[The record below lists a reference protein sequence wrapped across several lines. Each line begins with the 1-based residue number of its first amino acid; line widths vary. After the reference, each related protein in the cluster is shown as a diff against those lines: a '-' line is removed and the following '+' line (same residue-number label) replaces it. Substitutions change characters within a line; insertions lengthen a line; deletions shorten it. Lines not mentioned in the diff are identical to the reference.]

1 MLQSFRFANHQSF
14 RDEQQL
20 NLMPPFASD
29 HPSLDDQR
37 PVSIAGVFGANASG
51 KSNALNALAFL
62 QYLVLQSDREVEPG
76 QGLQRTPFRLVRT
89 IAEQPS
95 RYVVDLLLDG
105 ERHTYGV
112 TLDDE
117 RILEEWLVRYA
128 LSDRYDRKGRETTI
142 FERTGDEYRW
152 GHDYKARS
160 DLPFF
165 ASITPATALFLSTAA
180 RARLGRGPSSSTAS
194 ASGEDL
200 PAQLHWVYTW
210 FRKLTFRRPS
220 SGYSSRYS
228 NRFTRLEDQA
238 TRDRLVR
245 LLSAADFGIADIE
258 IAPDVFDSEDAP
270 SLAGRRL
277 TRAPR
282 LLFRHHG
289 ADDGVVLDQREESLG
304 TMQLLDLAVSA
315 IRVLDSGGLLAV
327 DEVDSSLHP
336 LLTARFINL
345 FRSSQTN
352 PNNAQLLFTSH
363 DATLLGHLDGEQIVC
378 RDEIWF
384 TEKNQEGLSSLYSLA
399 EFKPRKSGENWER
412 RYLNGA
418 YGGIP
423 ELSMNLFEMALRAR
437 GDIDGEEG

>member
-14 RDEQQL
+14 CDEQQL
-20 NLMPPFASD
+20 NLMPAYASD
-29 HPSLDDQR
+29 HPSLDDQL
-37 PVSIAGVFGANASG
+37 PVRIAGIFGANASG
-51 KSNALNALAFL
+51 KSNALNALTFF

-95 RYVVDLLLDG
+95 RYVVDLLLNG

-117 RILEEWLVRYA
+117 RILEEWLVRYVRT
-128 LSDRYDRKGRETTI
+128 DRYDRKGRETTI

-165 ASITPATALFLSTAA
+165 ASITPATALFLSTTA
-180 RARLGRGPSSSTAS
+180 RARLGRGTSPTAR
-194 ASGEDL
+194 SGEDL

-210 FRKLTFRRPS
+210 FRALISRRPS
-220 SGYSSRYS
+220 FGYSSRFNS
-228 NRFTRLEDQA
+228 RFVQLGDQSTRERV
-238 TRDRLVR
+238 TH
-245 LLSAADFGIADIE
+245 LLNAADFGIEGIE
-258 IAPDVFDSEDAP
+258 IAPEDFDAEDVP
-270 SLAGRRL
+270 TLAGRRG

-289 ADDGVVLDQREESLG
+289 SDDGVVLEQREESLG

-315 IRVLDSGGLLAV
+315 LRVLDSGGLLAV

-345 FRSSQTN
+345 FRSGETN
-352 PNNAQLLFTSH
+352 PNHAQLLFTSH

-378 RDEIWF
+378 RDEVWF
-384 TEKNQEGLSSLYSLA
+384 AEKNREGQSSLYSLA

-423 ELSMNLFEMALRAR
+423 ELSINLFEMALRAR
-437 GDIDGEEG
+437 GDYDGEEG